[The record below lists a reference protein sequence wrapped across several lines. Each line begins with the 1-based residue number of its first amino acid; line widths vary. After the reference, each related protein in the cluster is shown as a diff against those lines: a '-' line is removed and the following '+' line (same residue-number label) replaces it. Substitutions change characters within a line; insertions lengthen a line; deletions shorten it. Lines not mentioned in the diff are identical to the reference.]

1 MPNPIECLRN
11 EHGACRVAFRL
22 LLSVADHLARGL
34 PFPADDCA
42 VLLRFLRDYVE
53 GVHNRKEVD
62 HVLPALAV
70 YGDETTVELVGLL
83 LGQEQ
88 QSRDLLLALILFW
101 EPVAAL
107 TPAERAGFVAAARAY
122 ASRSL
127 DAMAV
132 EERRLFPLAE
142 RAIPA
147 DDRLGWA
154 RAFGT
159 IEAGRPSL
167 QDWQPVLAQL
177 AARWH

>member
-1 MPNPIECLRN
+1 MPHPIECLRI
-11 EHGACRVAFRL
+11 EHRAVRTALRVL
-22 LLSVADHLARGL
+22 LRIADHVACDM
-34 PFPADDCA
+34 PFPAGDCA
-42 VLLRFLRDYVE
+42 VLLRFLREYVE

-70 YGDETTVELVGLL
+70 HGDEATVELVGAL

-107 TPAERAGFVAAARAY
+107 TAAERAGFVAAARAY

-127 DAMAV
+127 LAMAV
-132 EERRLFPLAE
+132 EEGRLFPLVE
-142 RAIPA
+142 RAVPA
-147 DDRLGWA
+147 DDRLDWA
-154 RAFGT
+154 TAFGT
-159 IEAGRPSL
+159 IAAGRASL

-177 AARWH
+177 SARWR